1 MNKKVIYSF
10 ITILVLFNVLII
22 SKNQTLRKNFAKY
35 THQVNRAKIFKGI
48 QLESLLRFDNTQVE
62 IDEIKELE
70 LCYIV
75 SKLHCNQCVDSILS
89 VIQDF
94 DKGNPSFHFRIL
106 AKYNSRQDLLIF
118 KRLHGIDF
126 PIIPVSELGFPIVE
140 TEVPLLFIYDPD
152 NKKATHVFAPDPDDA
167 GLTQNYLSL
176 INQKMFTN
184 IITNNMVETRGLA
197 SLRMFF
203 PNLPIYQSTSSP
215 ATPNPQ

>member
-1 MNKKVIYSF
+1 MNKKIIFSF
-10 ITILVLFNVLII
+10 VTILVLFNLLII
-22 SKNQTLRKNFAKY
+22 SKNQTLRKNFVKY

-48 QLESLLRFDNTQVE
+48 QLESLLRFDNTQIE

-89 VIQDF
+89 VIQEF

-106 AKYNSRQDLLIF
+106 AKYNGRQDLLLF
-118 KRLHGIDF
+118 KRLDRIDF
-126 PIIPVSELGFPIVE
+126 PIIPVSELDFPIVE

-167 GLTQNYLSL
+167 ESTLKYLSL
-176 INQKMFTN
+176 INQQ
-184 IITNNMVETRGLA
+184 IHA
-197 SLRMFF
+197 
-203 PNLPIYQSTSSP
+203 TS
-215 ATPNPQ
+215 Q